1 MEVRM
6 RRDVKQLALGVGYFS
21 LVAAF
26 VVGFI
31 FDRGGLEGGLLY
43 MIFVAGPLF
52 IIDRALRS
60 TSDGVERTVAIISLV
75 LAIYWAAVLFGDWGT
90 YALGQEILVTL
101 AMTPVITAYFSA
113 FLVELPTFIPRHAAQ
128 GVH

>member
-26 VVGFI
+26 FVGFV

-43 MIFVAGPLF
+43 MVFVAGPLF

-60 TSDGVERTVAIISLV
+60 TSDGVERTVAVISLV

-90 YALGQEILVTL
+90 YALGQEVLVTL
-101 AMTPVITAYFSA
+101 AMTPVITAYFSV
-113 FLVELPTFIPRHAAQ
+113 FLVELPTFIPRHAPQ